1 MWFCGDC
8 GGRIYSERTSRP
20 EEIGVRAGTL
30 DDTSW
35 LMPVAHVWTRS
46 VQPWMRFSDEALVF
60 AMAPDSYGQL
70 FDVWKSR
77 QVPE

>member
-1 MWFCGDC
+1 M
-8 GGRIYSERTSRP
+8 
-20 EEIGVRAGTL
+20 RAGTL

-60 AMAPDSYGQL
+60 ATAPDSYGQL